1 MKTGFLIFALLA
13 LSLRLS
19 LSEEPGPLVDPDGSG
34 FRFFKTPARD
44 QGWFSLAWAP
54 DSKSIFCQDL
64 ENLCRFD
71 VNGEL
76 LASWEISKIIP
87 KGDQESSH

>member
-1 MKTGFLIFALLA
+1 MVFA
-13 LSLRLS
+13 
-19 LSEEPGPLVDPDGSG
+19 
-34 FRFFKTPARD
+34 
-44 QGWFSLAWAP
+44 